1 MEEQLGHVL
10 LGIWRVFGRWLFL
23 VDGYESVTVTPDPTP
38 KRPTKN
44 SYSTALGPKMEETQD
59 FVHRCTEKMAS
70 YCEQGDLVRARYWLR
85 KASMCAERTRH
96 LSIDT
101 LVANARSILEK
112 HEAQAAAKERAAPQT
127 AVPEMT
133 DAERATW
140 DAATRTTKATCHYA
154 ALGLSPDAP
163 QEDLKSAYKRL
174 ALKWHPDRHMS
185 EAQNVRDLCEDAFK
199 RVKKAYEVLSDP
211 QARRRYDMQEDRS
224 NDRSNDK
231 PPPKKQ
237 KTEKTVVPE
246 WYQKFHS
253 AETLPE
259 FATQSVIADYCV
271 RELIRLATFMYQ
283 GGAGDKQCDW
293 VAMLCRYK
301 GSGERTRERVLWKFG
316 GVSDYLTMVQDMR
329 ILFNATDYPH
339 INQHLCLLKLA
350 IEGYIQTNTVVH
362 PKTVLAGASFKDA
375 CEVFVDG
382 VRRLCRKMVSMKD
395 ELADWDGLL
404 EKFPSN
410 QPSEL
415 SVKAVGVDFCDRAL
429 RDISA
434 TTDSNLVKS
443 IAARLLVILSV
454 VSAALSRE
462 SKANDEDVALKKAQ
476 TLCREMSMLIGCEI
490 QRDFAVV
497 KKVARMVP
505 KHISTNAKK
514 KCRDDLTSYFSSTF
528 TELSQAQKVWAKL
541 FKEASESCLATKR
554 LITALEKLH
563 EEKNANVWAEMLGAN
578 CDSAVFV
585 ERYDS
590 IKAMFEQA
598 VAHDAHLCEKT
609 THMYCQ
615 IRMELLKYIHE
626 ASDREQ

>member
-1 MEEQLGHVL
+1 
-10 LGIWRVFGRWLFL
+10 
-23 VDGYESVTVTPDPTP
+23 
-38 KRPTKN
+38 
-44 SYSTALGPKMEETQD
+44 MEETQD
-59 FVHRCTEKMAS
+59 FVDRCTVKMTS

-85 KASMCAERTRH
+85 KASACAERAGH
-96 LSIDT
+96 LSIDA

-112 HEAQAAAKERAAPQT
+112 HEAQAAAKERAAAQT
-127 AVPEMT
+127 VVPEMT
-133 DAERATW
+133 DAERATY

-154 ALGLSPDAP
+154 ALGLSPGAP

-174 ALKWHPDRHMS
+174 AVKWHPDKHMS
-185 EAQNVRDLCEDAFK
+185 KAQNVRDLCEDAFK
-199 RVKKAYEVLSDP
+199 RVAKAYEALSDP
-211 QARRRYDMQEDRS
+211 QTRRRYDMQKDRS
-224 NDRSNDK
+224 DDK

-246 WYQKFHS
+246 WYQKFRS
-253 AETLPE
+253 ADPLEE
-259 FATQSVIADYCV
+259 FAAQRVIADYCV
-271 RELIRLATFMYQ
+271 RELTRLAAFMYQ
-283 GGAGDKQCDW
+283 GGDKQCDW
-293 VAMLCRYK
+293 YAMLCRYK
-301 GSGERTRERVLWKFG
+301 GNPERSLERVLWKFG

-329 ILFNATDYPH
+329 LLFNATDYPH
-339 INQHLCLLKLA
+339 LNQHLNLLKLA
-350 IEGYIQTNTVVH
+350 IEGYIHTNTVVH
-362 PKTVLAGASFKDA
+362 PKTVRSGASFKDA

-382 VRRLCRKMVSMKD
+382 VRRLCRKMVSMQD
-395 ELADWDGLL
+395 ALADWQGLL

-443 IAARLLVILSV
+443 LAARLLVILSV

-462 SKANDEDVALKKAQ
+462 SKVNDEDVALDKAR
-476 TLCREMSMLIGCEI
+476 TLRREMSMHIGCEI
-490 QRDFAVV
+490 QRDFSVV

-505 KHISTNAKK
+505 KHISTNAKE

-541 FKEASESCLATKR
+541 LKEASESCLATKR

-563 EEKNANVWAEMLGAN
+563 EEKNANVWGELLGAN

-585 ERYDS
+585 ERYES
-590 IKAMFEQA
+590 IKAKFEQA

-615 IRMELLKYIHE
+615 IRMELFKYIYE
-626 ASDREQ
+626 ACDREQQAPD